1 LHKHVIILFESNSL
15 GRGCGKKP
23 LGFKTPSMQIQE
35 EYKEILEQITAKK
48 TDWEKLFAASNKLY
62 EYVYSGSGDIIKE
75 TESEEV
81 NHESLMEIEHRVS
94 LLAIVSTQLIGA
106 RVGKELSEC
115 DIKIS
120 EVERE
125 LKALRRALK

>member
-1 LHKHVIILFESNSL
+1 MEK
-15 GRGCGKKP
+15 KKP

-35 EYKEILEQITAKK
+35 EYKEILGQITAKK

-62 EYVYSGSGDIIKE
+62 EYAYGGSGDIIKE

-94 LLAIVSTQLIGA
+94 LLAIVSTQLMVA
-106 RVGKELSEC
+106 KVGKELSEC
-115 DIKIS
+115 DIRIS

-125 LKALRRALK
+125 LKALLRALK